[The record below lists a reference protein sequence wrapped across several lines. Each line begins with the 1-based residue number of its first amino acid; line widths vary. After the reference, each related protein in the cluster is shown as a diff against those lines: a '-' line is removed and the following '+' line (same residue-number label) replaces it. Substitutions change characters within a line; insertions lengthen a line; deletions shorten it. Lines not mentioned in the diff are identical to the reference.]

1 MKKKLVAHLAREQE
15 KKGARKKK
23 TKQKG
28 GRGSKVQTK
37 DNTQQVQNAKW
48 GRDLSVV

>member
-15 KKGARKKK
+15 KKRAKKKKRKKK
-23 TKQKG
+23 RRKG
-28 GRGSKVQTK
+28 FKCTNKRQHSKVQ
-37 DNTQQVQNAKW
+37 NAQW